1 MNYITNIKNG
11 WIYFNIPVVKRT
23 DTVLKKNILFKLSY
37 IENIF
42 ELINVCNVYYNNN
55 FSAYQFDC
63 EDVYINII
71 LDKDDVIFTIDDGY
85 FNAYICM
92 DDTKTFIK
100 KIYDDI
106 VSNIDELISM
116 YLFNFKEDEDK
127 STYIEEFNKTK
138 EYILKKL
145 KELSYL
151 SNI

>member
-23 DTVLKKNILFKLSY
+23 DKGLKKNISFNLSY

-42 ELINVCNVYYNNN
+42 ELINVCNVYYNND

-63 EDVYINII
+63 EDDYINII
-71 LDKDDVIFTIDDGY
+71 LYKDDVIFTIDDGY

-92 DDTKTFIK
+92 DNTKTFIK

-116 YLFNFKEDEDK
+116 YLFNFKEGEDK
-127 STYIEEFNKTK
+127 SAYIEEFNKTK

>member
-1 MNYITNIKNG
+1 
-11 WIYFNIPVVKRT
+11 
-23 DTVLKKNILFKLSY
+23 
-37 IENIF
+37 
-42 ELINVCNVYYNNN
+42 
-55 FSAYQFDC
+55 
-63 EDVYINII
+63 
-71 LDKDDVIFTIDDGY
+71 
-85 FNAYICM
+85 M
-92 DDTKTFIK
+92 DNTKTFIK

-127 STYIEEFNKTK
+127 SAYIEEFNKTK